1 MRKFAMT
8 SLALAGALIAGAALA
23 LDTED
28 EGTNSLGDPLTE
40 RRIDIRG
47 GVFFPPMS
55 LAQPGDVFHI
65 RNQEDVVH
73 TATAIDGSW
82 TTGDIQPGAHA
93 VVQVKS
99 DMTLCF
105 ESSKNPEYKGAFGSI
120 ETGQAP
126 DCFELSGAGDNAIN
140 EQN

>member
-8 SLALAGALIAGAALA
+8 SLALAGALTAGAAMA

-28 EGTNSLGDPLTE
+28 EGSDSLGDPLTE

-55 LAQPGDVFHI
+55 LAEPGDTFVI
-65 RNQEDVVH
+65 RNQEDMMH

-82 TTGDIQPGAHA
+82 TTGEIQPGEQV
-93 VVQVKS
+93 VVQVVA

-105 ESSKNPEYKGAFGSI
+105 ESTENPEYKGAFGSV
-120 ETGQAP
+120 ETGEAP
-126 DCFELSGAGDNAIN
+126 ECFELSGAGDSDIN
-140 EQN
+140 DQN